1 MAEFDESKNRDMI
14 LFVGSYLDVQ
24 RKAMQKLDKMF
35 GRPLQALVIVDGA
48 DSKSLKIPKVLST
61 DTKVIVVV
69 ADFSSTMALQ
79 KAVMPYKERLLA
91 VTCRAEKNIPL
102 LKKII
107 PHIPYV
113 NSPTELSLD
122 WTTDKIRMRQMLR
135 NYDKSI
141 SPKFAVVHDATQE
154 TLDRIE
160 RTVGFPLII
169 KPSGLAAS
177 LLVTIC
183 YHREELEANLKNTVR
198 KINRIYK
205 ERKGRGEPQILV
217 EEFMEGVM
225 YSIDAYVNQ
234 RGFIYY
240 TPLVHV
246 RTGRTVGYE
255 DFFGYMRI
263 TPVNL
268 KPHKIDDAK
277 KAAEKA
283 IEALNMR
290 STTCHVELMKT
301 EDGWKIIE
309 LGPRVGGFRHEMYEL
324 SYGIDHTLND
334 ILIRI
339 PKKPIIAKKAKGY
352 TAVMQFYAKRK
363 GKLVS
368 INGVN
373 KVRKLES
380 FKRIDVIKKI
390 GDMCDFARNGDSPVF
405 TIVLFNQNRPKLLAD
420 IRRLEQ
426 STRINVAVPTRKTT
440 KIVTPPL
447 LQ

>member
-1 MAEFDESKNRDMI
+1 MSEFDEAKNRDMI
-14 LFVGSYLDVQ
+14 LFTGSYLTVQ
-24 RKAMQKLDKMF
+24 KDAVKKLEKLLEKQIVPCVILDIADNSAKKHVALDNKAV
-35 GRPLQALVIVDGA
+35 VIY
-48 DSKSLKIPKVLST
+48 
-61 DTKVIVVV
+61 
-69 ADFSSTMALQ
+69 ADFSSAQKLQ
-79 KAVMPYKERLLA
+79 KALAPYKERFLA

-102 LKKII
+102 FKKVI
-107 PHIPYV
+107 PHVPYI
-113 NSPTELSLD
+113 NTPSELSLD
-122 WTTDKIRMRQMLR
+122 WTTDKVKMRQLLR

-141 SPKFAVVHDATQE
+141 SPKFTVVHDANKE

-160 RTVGFPLII
+160 RTVGFPLMI

-234 RGFIYY
+234 RGVIYY

-246 RTGRTVGYE
+246 KTGRAVGYE

-268 KPHKIDDAK
+268 KPHKIEDAK

-283 IEALNMR
+283 IEAVGMR
-290 STTCHVELMKT
+290 STTCHIELMKT
-301 EDGWKIIE
+301 EDGWKVIE

-324 SYGIDHTLND
+324 SYGIDHSLND

-352 TAVMQFYAKRK
+352 TSVMQFYARKK
-363 GKLVS
+363 GKLTS
-368 INGVN
+368 IDGII

-380 FKRIDVIKKI
+380 FKRIDVIKKV
-390 GDMCDFARNGDSPVF
+390 GDMCDFARNGDEPVF
-405 TIVLFNQNRPKLLAD
+405 TIVLFNKDRSRLLAD
-420 IRRLEQ
+420 VRRLEQ
-426 STRINVAVPTRKTT
+426 AIKINVIAPRRKLATT
-440 KIVTPPL
+440 A
-447 LQ
+447 

>member
-1 MAEFDESKNRDMI
+1 MSEFDEAKNRDMV
-14 LFVGSYLDVQ
+14 LFTGSYLDVQ
-24 RKAMQKLDKMF
+24 KIAIKRLEKILEKQIIPCVILDAADTHAKEGVTADNNAVVIYADFTSTQKLQ
-35 GRPLQALVIVDGA
+35 QALA
-48 DSKSLKIPKVLST
+48 
-61 DTKVIVVV
+61 
-69 ADFSSTMALQ
+69 
-79 KAVMPYKERLLA
+79 PYKERFLA

-102 LKKII
+102 FKKVI
-107 PHIPYV
+107 PHVPYI
-113 NSPTELSLD
+113 NTPSELSLD
-122 WTTDKIRMRQMLR
+122 WTTDKVKMRQLLR

-141 SPKFAVVHDATQE
+141 SPKFTVVHDANKE

-160 RTVGFPLII
+160 KTVGFPLMI

-234 RGFIYY
+234 RGVIYY

-246 RTGRTVGYE
+246 KTGRAVGFE

-263 TPVNL
+263 TPVTL
-268 KPHKIDDAK
+268 KAHKVDDAK
-277 KAAEKA
+277 HAAEKA
-283 IEALNMR
+283 IEAVGMR

-301 EDGWKIIE
+301 EDGWKVIE

-324 SYGIDHTLND
+324 SYGIDHSLND

-352 TAVMQFYAKRK
+352 TAVMQFYARKK
-363 GKLVS
+363 GKLTS
-368 INGVN
+368 IDGIM

-380 FKRIDVIKKI
+380 FKRIDVVKKA

-405 TIVLFNQNRPKLLAD
+405 TIVLFNQNRSRLLAD
-420 IRRLEQ
+420 VRRLEQ
-426 STRINVAVPTRKTT
+426 AIKINVTPASRKVVKT
-440 KIVTPPL
+440 I
-447 LQ
+447 

>member
-1 MAEFDESKNRDMI
+1 MADFDDAKNRDMI

-24 RKAMQKLDKMF
+24 LKAMRKLEKIL
-35 GRPLQALVIVDGA
+35 GRSLQALVIIDGSNSKTPRIPSSVSA
-48 DSKSLKIPKVLST
+48 DKKAVLL
-61 DTKVIVVV
+61 V
-69 ADFSSTMALQ
+69 ADFGSTMAIQRAL
-79 KAVMPYKERLLA
+79 MPYKERLLA

-102 LKKII
+102 LKKVI
-107 PHIPYV
+107 PHVPYV
-113 NSPTELSLD
+113 NTPTELSLD

-141 SPKFAVVHDATQE
+141 SPKFAIVHDATHE

-177 LLVTIC
+177 LLVTLC
-183 YHREELEANLKNTVR
+183 YHREELEANMRNTVR

-205 ERKGRGEPQILV
+205 ERNGRGEPQILV
-217 EEFMEGVM
+217 EEYMEGVM

-234 RGFIYY
+234 RGVIYY

-246 RTGRTVGYE
+246 RTGRSVGFE

-268 KPHKIDDAK
+268 KPHKVDDAK

-283 IEALNMR
+283 IEALGMR
-290 STTCHVELMKT
+290 STSCHIELMKT
-301 EDGWKIIE
+301 EEGWKVIE
-309 LGPRVGGFRHEMYEL
+309 LGPRIGGFRHEMYEL
-324 SYGIDHTLND
+324 SYGIDHSLND

-352 TAVMQFYAKRK
+352 TSVMQFYARSK
-363 GKLVS
+363 GKLIN

-373 KVRKLES
+373 KVRKLAS
-380 FKRIDVIKKI
+380 FKRIDVIKRV

-405 TIVLFNQNRPKLLAD
+405 TIVLFNQSRSGLLAD

-426 STRINVAVPTRKTT
+426 SVRINVTSPARKTT
-440 KIVTPPL
+440 KSA
-447 LQ
+447 